1 MMQRIAVL
9 GSLFFW
15 NNIKQNFSAFPQV
28 QFIHFPYMVPEQSIE
43 LIDEAAAH
51 AEILLFAGSISYYYC
66 MDKIKAKQIQAVY
79 IPFDELTLSLS
90 LLSIQHNQKVKLS
103 NMSIDL
109 PKINTLYQVLKEAD
123 IIQSPEMH
131 AIDYA
136 WVYDQNEKIDHF
148 QIDDYITFHKEL
160 YKAGK
165 TELALTSLHA
175 VYEALQQA
183 GIPASYMVER
193 KQTFISTVNKALNT
207 YKNTLLISSQI
218 AVVSIRSRENSIAN
232 KQLWMENLEKVC
244 KTFHARIAQSLQEP
258 YLIFSTRGA
267 IETLDRIYL
276 TSLMNQFE
284 VQFETSFRIGIGFG
298 YSLHEAESHA
308 SQALFFTT
316 KFDEHSSVLCLVDEE
331 NRLHGPLFENN
342 KNIALSNNDQHI
354 LEIAEKL
361 KMSAKNLNL
370 IRQFNKLNNN
380 RPFSATELAMYL
392 NLSRRSAERMI
403 NRLIEQ
409 KYLVLSGEE
418 HPYHQG
424 RPRKLYKATNLLK
437 I

>member
-1 MMQRIAVL
+1 MQRIAVL

-15 NNIKQNFSAFPQV
+15 NNIKQNFSVFPQV

-43 LIDEAAAH
+43 LIDEAADH
-51 AEILLFAGSISYYYC
+51 ADILLFAGSISYYYC
-66 MDKIKAKQIQAVY
+66 MDKIKAKKIQATY

-90 LLSIQHNQKVKLS
+90 LLSVQHNQKVELS
-103 NMSIDL
+103 NLSMDL
-109 PKINTLYQVLKEAD
+109 PKKDILNQVLKEAD
-123 IIQSPEMH
+123 IQSPEMH

-148 QIDDYITFHKEL
+148 QIDDYIMFHKEL
-160 YKAGK
+160 YRAGK

-183 GIPASYMVER
+183 GVPASYMVER

-218 AVVSIRSRENSIAN
+218 AVVSICSRENSIAN

-244 KTFHARIAQSLQEP
+244 KMFRARVAQSLQEP
-258 YLIFSTRGA
+258 YLIFSTRGV
-267 IETLDRIYL
+267 IETLDRVYL
-276 TSLMNQFE
+276 TSLMKQFE

-298 YSLHEAESHA
+298 YSLHEAETHS

-331 NRLHGPLFENN
+331 SRLHRPLFENN
-342 KNIALSNNDQHI
+342 KKIALSNNDQHI

-370 IRQFNKLNNN
+370 IRQFIKLNNN
-380 RPFSATELAMYL
+380 RPFSATELSMYL

-409 KYLVLSGEE
+409 KFLVLSGEE

-424 RPRKLYKATNLLK
+424 RPRKLYKATNLLE